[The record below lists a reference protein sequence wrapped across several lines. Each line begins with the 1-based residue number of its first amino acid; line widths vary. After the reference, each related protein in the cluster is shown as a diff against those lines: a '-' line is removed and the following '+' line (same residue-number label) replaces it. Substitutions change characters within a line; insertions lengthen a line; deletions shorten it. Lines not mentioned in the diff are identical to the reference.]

1 DSSSVEE
8 ESFNQLLDYPHYTRP
23 AELRG
28 MNVPPVLLSGNHE
41 VVRLWRRKQAL
52 LNTLNKRRDLL
63 DSADL
68 SEEDIKLMKV
78 IKEETTI

>member
-1 DSSSVEE
+1 
-8 ESFNQLLDYPHYTRP
+8 
-23 AELRG
+23 

-52 LNTLNKRRDLL
+52 INTLNKRSDML